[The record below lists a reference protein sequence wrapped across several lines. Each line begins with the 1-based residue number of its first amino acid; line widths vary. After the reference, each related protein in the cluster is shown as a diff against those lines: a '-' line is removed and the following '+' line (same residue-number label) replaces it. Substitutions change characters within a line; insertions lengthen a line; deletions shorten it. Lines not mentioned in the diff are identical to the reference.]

1 MTRHSKKH
9 GGKSFLHK
17 VKKEIRAMERRRDLA
32 GLYFL
37 NISDVIYSKCHALQ
51 GLRLGRFGLAA
62 SKASS
67 ELGIFDVIYS
77 KCHALQGLRL
87 GHFGLAASKASS
99 ELGISCTLGVKVH
112 AQLLSLNT
120 TKA

>member
-9 GGKSFLHK
+9 GGKSFLHE
-17 VKKEIRAMERRRDLA
+17 VKKDVRAMERRRDLA

-37 NISDVIYSKCHALQ
+37 NISDVIYSKCYALQ
-51 GLRLGRFGLAA
+51 GLRLG
-62 SKASS
+62 
-67 ELGIFDVIYS
+67 
-77 KCHALQGLRL
+77 C
-87 GHFGLAASKASS
+87 FGLAASKASS
-99 ELGISCTLGVKVH
+99 ELGISYTLGVKVH